1 MSESTESQEIVKSM
15 MNVEII
21 PSFPRESAKERG
33 LFELSLADLATG
45 GMALSSLAGTLGSL
59 AQSAT
64 TAREQLFRID
74 WRGYSG
80 SLAELKNDPGKYLTS
95 VVGESGIVG
104 QAGLVPADVA
114 KAASAID
121 PYMLMLSA
129 ALAGIENQLKDIRE
143 ISERIVDFLE
153 EDKKA
158 SIKGNMNTLADIMNN
173 YKHNVGNERYRST
186 RHQQVLDIRRDA
198 EKDIEFYR
206 SKAER
211 NMSSKKTILTSSEV
225 ASKLTKL
232 DGDFGN
238 YQAALYLYGFS
249 TFLEVMLLENFEEDY
264 LTSVR
269 TKLEKY
275 SLSYKQL
282 YTEASEYIESRS
294 RSSVRAGLLGGVA
307 TAGKGLGRAFGS
319 MPALKKSP
327 MDELLTDGGNAL
339 EGIKDRLT
347 KNDVKTLARRKD
359 SCIAPFQNNIET
371 VFAAF
376 HKPMQVFADGEK
388 ILLRLNAD

>member
-1 MSESTESQEIVKSM
+1 
-15 MNVEII
+15 
-21 PSFPRESAKERG
+21 
-33 LFELSLADLATG
+33 
-45 GMALSSLAGTLGSL
+45 
-59 AQSAT
+59 
-64 TAREQLFRID
+64 
-74 WRGYSG
+74 
-80 SLAELKNDPGKYLTS
+80 
-95 VVGESGIVG
+95 
-104 QAGLVPADVA
+104 
-114 KAASAID
+114 
-121 PYMLMLSA
+121 
-129 ALAGIENQLKDIRE
+129 
-143 ISERIVDFLE
+143 
-153 EDKKA
+153 
-158 SIKGNMNTLADIMNN
+158 
-173 YKHNVGNERYRST
+173 
-186 RHQQVLDIRRDA
+186 
-198 EKDIEFYR
+198 
-206 SKAER
+206 
-211 NMSSKKTILTSSEV
+211 MSSKKTILTSSEV